1 MSRPRILQNGPQ
13 LPALEKQLG
22 EHFDVHALHQ
32 ENDRDAFLAANG
44 ASFVGIVTSAR
55 YGANAALMDAL
66 PNLRVISSFGVGL
79 DTIDVNHAKARGI
92 QIGYTPDVLNDC
104 VADTAVGLL
113 IDTARRFSESD
124 RYLRAGK
131 WAKAPFPMS
140 TKVSGKR
147 IGILGLGRIGKV
159 VAKRAS
165 GFDMEVRYHN
175 RRKDPSVPYTYME
188 TLKGLAE
195 WADFLVVVSAGGP
208 ETRHLVSAEILAAL
222 GPKGFVINVAR
233 GSVIDQD
240 ALVRALQDGTIA
252 GAGLD
257 VYDNE
262 PNISEVLFSL
272 DNAVLLP
279 HLASGTHETRAAMA
293 ALTFDNLAAFF
304 SNGRVK
310 VAAC

>member
-1 MSRPRILQNGPQ
+1 MSRTRILQVGPL
-13 LPALEKQLG
+13 LPELDKRLG
-22 EHFDVHALHQ
+22 EHFDVHALYL

-44 ASFVGIVTSAR
+44 PSFEGIATSAR
-55 YGANAALMDAL
+55 YGANAALIDAL
-66 PNLRVISSFGVGL
+66 PNVRVISSFGVGL
-79 DTIDVNHAKARGI
+79 DTIDLGHAKARGI

-104 VADTAVGLL
+104 VADTAFALL
-113 IDTARRFSESD
+113 LDAARRFSESD

-147 IGILGLGRIGKV
+147 LGILGLGRIGKV

-175 RRKDPSVPYTYME
+175 RRKDPAVPYAYMD

-222 GPKGFVINVAR
+222 GPGGFVINVAR
-233 GSVIDQD
+233 GSVIDQE
-240 ALVRALQDGTIA
+240 ALVKALQDGTIA

-262 PNISEVLFSL
+262 PNISPVLFGL

-293 ALTFDNLAAFF
+293 ALTFDNLSEFF
-304 SNGRVK
+304 STGRVK
-310 VAAC
+310 VAA

>member
-1 MSRPRILQNGPQ
+1 MSRTRILQVGPL
-13 LPALEKQLG
+13 LPELDKRLG
-22 EHFDVHALHQ
+22 EHFDVHALYL

-44 ASFVGIVTSAR
+44 TSFEGIATSAR
-55 YGANAALMDAL
+55 YGANAALIDAL

-79 DTIDVNHAKARGI
+79 DTIDLTHAKARGI

-104 VADTAVGLL
+104 VADTAFALVL
-113 IDTARRFSESD
+113 DAARRFSESD

-147 IGILGLGRIGKV
+147 LGILGLGRIGKV

-175 RRKDPSVPYTYME
+175 RRKDPTVSYAYMD

-195 WADFLVVVSAGGP
+195 WADFLVVVSAGGA

-233 GSVIDQD
+233 GSVIDQE
-240 ALVRALQDGTIA
+240 ALIKALQDGTIA

-262 PNISEVLFSL
+262 PNISPVLFGL

-293 ALTFDNLAAFF
+293 ALTFDNLAEFF
-304 SNGRVK
+304 STGRVK
-310 VAAC
+310 IAA

>member
-1 MSRPRILQNGPQ
+1 MSRPRILQNGPL
-13 LPALEKQLG
+13 LPNLEKQLG
-22 EHFDVHALHQ
+22 EHFDLHALHQ
-32 ENDRDAFLAANG
+32 ESDRDAFLATNG

-55 YGANAALMDAL
+55 FGASVALMDAL

-79 DTIDVNHAKARGI
+79 DTIDVDHAKARGI
-92 QIGYTPDVLNDC
+92 QVGYTPDVLNDC
-104 VADTAVGLL
+104 VADTAFALVL
-113 IDTARRFSESD
+113 DAARRFSESD

-131 WAKAPFPMS
+131 WAQAPFPLS
-140 TKVSGKR
+140 TKVNGKR
-147 IGILGLGRIGKV
+147 LGILGLGRIGKV

-175 RRKDPSVPYTYME
+175 RRKDPAVPYPYME
-188 TLKGLAE
+188 TLKDLAE
-195 WADFLVVVSAGGP
+195 WADFLVVVSAGGA
-208 ETRHLVSAEILAAL
+208 ETRHLVSAEILSAL

-240 ALVRALQDGTIA
+240 ALIKALQDGTIA

-262 PNISEVLFSL
+262 PNISPVLFGL

-293 ALTFDNLAAFF
+293 GLTFDNLATFF
-304 SNGRVK
+304 STGHVK
-310 VAAC
+310 VAA

>member
-13 LPALEKQLG
+13 LPDLEKQLG

-32 ENDRDAFLAANG
+32 ESDRDAFLAANG
-44 ASFVGIVTSAR
+44 ASFVGLVTSAR
-55 YGANAALMDAL
+55 YGANAALIDAL

-79 DTIDVNHAKARGI
+79 DTLAVDRAKARGI

-104 VADTAVGLL
+104 VADTAFALL
-113 IDTARRFSESD
+113 IDAARRFSESD

-147 IGILGLGRIGKV
+147 LGILGLGRIGKV

-175 RRKDPSVPYTYME
+175 RRKDPAVSYTYME

-240 ALVRALQDGTIA
+240 ALIRALQDGTIG

-262 PNISEVLFSL
+262 PNISEVLFGL

-293 ALTFDNLAAFF
+293 ALTFDNLAEFF
-304 SNGRVK
+304 RTGHVK
-310 VAAC
+310 VAA

>member
-1 MSRPRILQNGPQ
+1 MSLPRILQIGPL
-13 LPALEKQLG
+13 LPELEKRLA
-22 EHFDVHALHQ
+22 ERFDIHPLHQ
-32 ENDRDAFLAANG
+32 ESDRAAFLAANG
-44 ASFVGIVTSAR
+44 AAFEGIVTSAR
-55 YGANAALMDAL
+55 FGANAALIDAL

-79 DTIDVNHAKARGI
+79 DTIDVGHAKARGI

-104 VADTAVGLL
+104 VADTAFALL
-113 IDTARRFSESD
+113 MDAARRFSESD

-131 WAKAPFPMS
+131 WAKAPFPLS

-147 IGILGLGRIGKV
+147 LGILGLGRIGKV

-175 RRKDPSVPYTYME
+175 RRKDPAVPYVYAE
-188 TLKGLAE
+188 TLRELAE

-233 GSVIDQD
+233 GSVIDQE
-240 ALVRALQDGTIA
+240 ALIKALQDGTIA

-262 PNISEVLFSL
+262 PNVSEVLFGL

-293 ALTFDNLAAFF
+293 ALTFDNLAAFY
-304 SNGRVK
+304 STGRVK
-310 VAAC
+310 SAA

>member
-32 ENDRDAFLAANG
+32 ESDRDAFLAAEG
-44 ASFVGIVTSAR
+44 ASFPGIVTSAR
-55 YGANAALMDAL
+55 FGASATLMDAL

-79 DTIDVNHAKARGI
+79 DTIDVTHAKARGI

-104 VADTAVGLL
+104 VADTAFALL
-113 IDTARRFSESD
+113 IDAARRFSESD

-147 IGILGLGRIGKV
+147 LGILGLGRIGKV

-175 RRKDPSVPYTYME
+175 RRKDPAVPYMYME
-188 TLKGLAE
+188 TLKDLAE

-240 ALVRALQDGTIA
+240 ALIRALQDGTIA

-262 PNISEVLFSL
+262 PNISPVLFGL

-304 SNGRVK
+304 STGRVK
-310 VAAC
+310 VAA

>member
-1 MSRPRILQNGPQ
+1 MSRTRILQVGPL
-13 LPALEKQLG
+13 LPELDKRLG
-22 EHFDVHALHQ
+22 EHFDVHALYL
-32 ENDRDAFLAANG
+32 ENDRAAFLAANG
-44 ASFVGIVTSAR
+44 ASFEGIATSAR
-55 YGANAALMDAL
+55 YGASAALMDAL

-79 DTIDVNHAKARGI
+79 DTIDLNHAKARGI
-92 QIGYTPDVLNDC
+92 EIGYTPDVLNDC
-104 VADTAVGLL
+104 VADTAFALVL
-113 IDTARRFSESD
+113 DAARRFSESD
-124 RYLRAGK
+124 RYLRTGK

-147 IGILGLGRIGKV
+147 LGILGLGRIGKV

-175 RRKDPSVPYTYME
+175 RRKDPAVAYTYMD

-233 GSVIDQD
+233 GSVIDQE
-240 ALVRALQDGTIA
+240 ALIRALQDGTIA

-262 PNISEVLFSL
+262 PNISEVLFGL

-293 ALTFDNLAAFF
+293 ALTFDNLAEFF
-304 SNGRVK
+304 ATGHVK
-310 VAAC
+310 VAA

>member
-13 LPALEKQLG
+13 LPELEKQLG

-32 ENDRDAFLAANG
+32 ESDRDAFLAANG

-55 YGANAALMDAL
+55 YGANAALIDAL

-79 DTIDVNHAKARGI
+79 DTIAVDRAKARGI

-104 VADTAVGLL
+104 VADTAFALL
-113 IDTARRFSESD
+113 IDAARRFSESD

-131 WAKAPFPMS
+131 WAKAPFPVS

-147 IGILGLGRIGKV
+147 LGILGLGRIGKV

-175 RRKDPSVPYTYME
+175 RRKDPTVSYTYME

-240 ALVRALQDGTIA
+240 ALIKALQDGTIA

-262 PNISEVLFSL
+262 PNISEVLFGL

-293 ALTFDNLAAFF
+293 ALTFDNLAEFF
-304 SNGRVK
+304 RTGHVK
-310 VAAC
+310 VAA

>member
-1 MSRPRILQNGPQ
+1 MSRTRILQVGPL
-13 LPALEKQLG
+13 LPELDKRLG
-22 EHFDVHALHQ
+22 EHFDVHALYL
-32 ENDRDAFLAANG
+32 EYDRAAFLAANG
-44 ASFVGIVTSAR
+44 ASFEGIATSAR
-55 YGANAALMDAL
+55 YGANAALIDAL
-66 PNLRVISSFGVGL
+66 PSLRVISSFGVGL
-79 DTIDVNHAKARGI
+79 DTIDLNHAKARGI
-92 QIGYTPDVLNDC
+92 EIGYTPGVLNDC
-104 VADTAVGLL
+104 VADTAFALVL
-113 IDTARRFSESD
+113 DAARRFSESD

-147 IGILGLGRIGKV
+147 LGILGLGRIGKV

-165 GFDMEVRYHN
+165 GFDMEIRYHN
-175 RRKDPSVPYTYME
+175 RRKDPAVPYTYMD

-233 GSVIDQD
+233 GSVIDQE
-240 ALVRALQDGTIA
+240 ALIRALQDGTIA

-262 PNISEVLFSL
+262 PNISEVLFGL

-304 SNGRVK
+304 STGHVK
-310 VAAC
+310 VAA